1 MEALMITYVQ
11 KCNGNDE
18 SIPPR
23 VNASTALDNEVVK
36 GVEREVVDSLEGR
49 SAENIQRVVL
59 SKAS

>member
-1 MEALMITYVQ
+1 
-11 KCNGNDE
+11 
-18 SIPPR
+18 
-23 VNASTALDNEVVK
+23 VNASTALNNEVVK